1 MLGLVLLGS
10 AAEAAPIEVASAIQ
24 PLLDDT
30 LIATMDPALER
41 VMHAPPF
48 DQVVMQPAALSPAPW
63 EEGFALEVLGTSVVR
78 TLSGRLRMY
87 YTLRWGGLNAAGVP
101 VSHVE
106 AKPEMFLVGIAE
118 SDNGVEWTKPL
129 LDRPFSSKL
138 NGANVSRSN
147 ILGLAG
153 TVGGSTYTVWVE
165 PSAPA
170 SSRYRAVSSGKTSV
184 GISYSADGITWRR
197 HAGVEIPPIEGVGAG
212 LDSQPIIFPD
222 PGCGCHAL
230 YTRIDGS
237 CKPAPGRPCPTDPH
251 QRPFRMVRRVDVN
264 SLDGNGTVGRQAVV
278 IQSDAVDLAAHA
290 SALKFPDMGCTLLEP
305 SVCLVPSAPRPDE
318 RLCAML
324 GVQTTARPRGSG
336 STVAGSWAT
345 SSFPC
350 ATFIGRAGTAC
361 HPPAPARAASPVSCH
376 NIAAIWVA
384 FFLRCLCFG
393 CV

>member
-1 MLGLVLLGS
+1 MLGLLLLGS
-10 AAEAAPIEVASAIQ
+10 AAEAGPVDVASAIQ

-106 AKPEMFLVGIAE
+106 AEPEMFVVGIAE

-153 TVGGSTYTVWVE
+153 TLGGSTATVWVE

-170 SSRYRAVSSGKTSV
+170 SSRYRAV
-184 GISYSADGITWRR
+184 ADGGPTE
-197 HAGVEIPPIEGVGAG
+197 HSTGVSNAAQQEALLTSGRVSQPAPSPSPTAPTASPGGATPESRSHPSKGSGAG
-212 LDSQPIIFPD
+212 W
-222 PGCGCHAL
+222 
-230 YTRIDGS
+230 
-237 CKPAPGRPCPTDPH
+237 
-251 QRPFRMVRRVDVN
+251 
-264 SLDGNGTVGRQAVV
+264 
-278 IQSDAVDLAAHA
+278 
-290 SALKFPDMGCTLLEP
+290 TLSP
-305 SVCLVPSAPRPDE
+305 
-318 RLCAML
+318 
-324 GVQTTARPRGSG
+324 
-336 STVAGSWAT
+336 
-345 SSFPC
+345 SSFPTLAAD
-350 ATFIGRAGTAC
+350 ATRSTPASTAAAS
-361 HPPAPARAASPVSCH
+361 PPPAAPARPTP
-376 NIAAIWVA
+376 NN
-384 FFLRCLCFG
+384 
-393 CV
+393 

>member
-1 MLGLVLLGS
+1 MAPLLGLLLLGS
-10 AAEAAPIEVASAIQ
+10 AAEAGPIDVASAIQ

-106 AKPEMFLVGIAE
+106 AEPEMFVVGIAE

-197 HAGVEIPPIEGVGAG
+197 HAGVEIPPIEGVGGG

-222 PGCGCHAL
+222 PACGCHAD
-230 YTRIDGS
+230 RKS
-237 CKPAPGRPCPTDPH
+237 
-251 QRPFRMVRRVDVN
+251 
-264 SLDGNGTVGRQAVV
+264 VV
-278 IQSDAVDLAAHA
+278 
-290 SALKFPDMGCTLLEP
+290 
-305 SVCLVPSAPRPDE
+305 
-318 RLCAML
+318 
-324 GVQTTARPRGSG
+324 
-336 STVAGSWAT
+336 
-345 SSFPC
+345 
-350 ATFIGRAGTAC
+350 
-361 HPPAPARAASPVSCH
+361 
-376 NIAAIWVA
+376 
-384 FFLRCLCFG
+384 
-393 CV
+393 